1 MGIAQQIKLYNS
13 EGYIQIDANN
23 GIELKD
29 ICLYNCGGAMIEE
42 LKNPAS
48 SNIINTDRIIPG
60 VYLVMVM
67 TENDIYRSKI
77 FIK

>member
-1 MGIAQQIKLYNS
+1 
-13 EGYIQIDANN
+13 
-23 GIELKD
+23 
-29 ICLYNCGGAMIEE
+29 LYNCGGAMIEE
-42 LKNPAS
+42 LKNPTS
-48 SNIINTDRIIPG
+48 SNMINTDRIIPG